1 MITII
6 ACMAQNRVI
15 GRDGRTPWR
24 FRADLQHFKRVT
36 TGNILVMGRKTFEET
51 GTLPNRKT
59 VVLSRNQAPLDSDPR
74 VSYVGSVDEAETMCG
89 IRQDV
94 FIAGGAQVYTAYL
107 GIADYMMLTYIH
119 RDITGDTF
127 FPTFDVDQ
135 WDVVKARRGNQHS
148 YIEMRRR

>member
-24 FRADLQHFKRVT
+24 FPADLRNFKQVT
-36 TGNILVMGRKTFEET
+36 TGNIFVMGRKTFEET
-51 GTLPNRKT
+51 GALPRRKT
-59 VVLSRNQAPLDSDPR
+59 VVLSKKQPPLNSDNR
-74 VSYVGSVDEAETMCG
+74 VAYVSSVDEAATMFG
-89 IRQDV
+89 IWSDV
-94 FIAGGAQVYTAYL
+94 FIAGGAQVYAAYL

-119 RDITGDTF
+119 RDIEGDTF
-127 FPTFDVDQ
+127 FPTFDADQ

>member
-24 FRADLQHFKRVT
+24 FSADLRNFKQVT

-51 GTLPNRKT
+51 GALPRRKT
-59 VVLSRNQAPLDSDPR
+59 VVLSRKQPSPESNRQVAYAS
-74 VSYVGSVDEAETMCG
+74 SVDEAATMFG
-89 IRQDV
+89 GQDV
-94 FIAGGAQVYTAYL
+94 FIAGGAQVYAAYL
-107 GIADYMMLTYIH
+107 GIAEYMMLTYIH
-119 RDITGDTF
+119 RDIEGDTF
-127 FPTFDVDQ
+127 FPTFDANQ